1 MEETKKAPL
10 IQKGAGKKFIV
21 SKIDE
26 AQKLLENLQSK
37 ISDINDLAIAR
48 TNGLIIYSVRKSI
61 SEGDAKSER
70 LLAGMAS
77 ALFSISKRAA
87 TELLKGN
94 FRSLNIEIDT
104 GTIYLI
110 YTGKVILI
118 ALTKKD
124 PNLGLLSLELE
135 ETAEKLNEIFA

>member
-1 MEETKKAPL
+1 M
-10 IQKGAGKKFIV
+10 

-26 AQKLLENLQSK
+26 ATKLLQSLQQRVP
-37 ISDINDLAIAR
+37 DINELAITR
-48 TNGLIIYSVRKSI
+48 TNGLIIIALKKSF
-61 SEGDAKSER
+61 SPEDAKSER
-70 LLAGMAS
+70 LLGGMAS

-87 TELLKGN
+87 EELLKGQ

-104 GTIYLI
+104 GNIFSI

-124 PNLGLLSLELE
+124 PNLGLLSLEFE
-135 ETAEKLNEIFA
+135 EAADKINKIFATE

>member
-1 MEETKKAPL
+1 MG
-10 IQKGAGKKFIV
+10 IRV

-26 AQKLLENLQSK
+26 ARILLENLKSK
-37 ISDINDLAIAR
+37 VSDVNDLAITR
-48 TNGLIIYSVRKSI
+48 TNGLIIYSLKNSI
-61 SEGDAKSER
+61 DAEDAKSER

-87 TELLKGN
+87 TELLKGS

-104 GTIYLI
+104 GTIYMI

-118 ALTKKD
+118 ALTKKN
-124 PNLGLLSLELE
+124 PNLGLLSLEIE
-135 ETAEKLNEIFA
+135 ETAEKLNKIFA

>member
-1 MEETKKAPL
+1 
-10 IQKGAGKKFIV
+10 V

-26 AQKLLENLQSK
+26 ARILLENLKSK
-37 ISDINDLAIAR
+37 VSDVNDLAITR
-48 TNGLIIYSVRKSI
+48 TNGLIIYSLKNSI
-61 SEGDAKSER
+61 DAEDAKSER

-87 TELLKGN
+87 TELLKGS

-104 GTIYLI
+104 GTIYMI

-118 ALTKKD
+118 ALTKKN
-124 PNLGLLSLELE
+124 PNLGLLSLEIE
-135 ETAEKLNEIFA
+135 ETAAKLNKIFT